1 MSNQASSIL
10 NLSIIPDA
18 NTIHTFSDDGS
29 TLPNET
35 YTISGTVEINLLRPV
50 QIRQLYVQLKGTVE
64 CVISTSDFFQ
74 PHELRASH
82 STDEIPM
89 DKWNTLEANELGFV
103 DRLARK
109 AMGHANA
116 SLTIAHERIVVVD
129 EPQVLGVGK
138 TIWPFS
144 LNINNVHKL
153 PPSILLPHHTIQ
165 YCLSARIKLNS
176 LGERFKV
183 SYWNARMNIPGGSSS
198 SNKRKLSTSSDE
210 TTSNSIATSASSSSA
225 ASMSTTTTTATDDA
239 SSISS
244 SSIISSNSARNK
256 RHMLGANCPIQ
267 LCRHSYPSLYS
278 LCSIPRIRYRGSR
291 QDHLSYEIGMS
302 KFTCLQKKSF
312 PFTCRF
318 NKFCDDAIIESMEYY
333 LEQVESYPIRA
344 GDWNTIVKQFPDSM
358 VPRQRKFS
366 RAKYDMSNY
375 IDGQDLELSLSIDL
389 PHIAPQIQTDILQIN
404 HKLRLILKFQDST
417 KERNMSL
424 SFPLTIGTVPHVR
437 SSMDRGDHRV
447 MPEDID
453 AIHVR
458 QELDQWLL
466 TPSDQHY
473 DEFNKLPS
481 YRDVLREGYPPSPF
495 IEDNY

>member
-1 MSNQASSIL
+1 MSNQSASIL
-10 NLSIIPDA
+10 NLNIIPDA
-18 NTIHTFSDDGS
+18 DTIHTFSDDGS
-29 TLPNET
+29 ALPNES
-35 YTISGTVEINLLRPV
+35 YTLSGTVEINLLRPV
-50 QIRQLYVQLKGTVE
+50 QIRHLYVQLKGTVE

-74 PHELRASH
+74 PHELRESR

-144 LNINNVHKL
+144 LKINNVHKL

-165 YCLSARIKLNS
+165 YSLSARIKLSS
-176 LGERFKV
+176 LSERFKV
-183 SYWNARMNIPGGSSS
+183 SYWNARMNIHGSSS
-198 SNKRKLSTSSDE
+198 LSSKRKLSTSSDE
-210 TTSNSIATSASSSSA
+210 TTSSSIATTTSSSSA
-225 ASMSTTTTTATDDA
+225 ASMSTTTATDDA

-244 SSIISSNSARNK
+244 SSIITSNSAKNK
-256 RHMLGANCPIQ
+256 RHMLGANCLIQ

-278 LCSIPRIRYRGSR
+278 LYSIPRIRYRGSR

-312 PFTCRF
+312 QFTCRF
-318 NKFCDDAIIESMEYY
+318 NKLCDDAIIESMEYY
-333 LEQVESYPIRA
+333 LEQTESYPIRA
-344 GDWNTIVKQFPDSM
+344 GDWNTIVKQFPESM

-366 RAKYDMSNY
+366 RAKHNMSNY
-375 IDGQDLELSLSIDL
+375 IDGQELELSLSIDL
-389 PHIAPQIQTDILQIN
+389 PHIAPQIQTDILQIS

-424 SFPLTIGTVPHVR
+424 SFPLTVGTVPHVR
-437 SSMDRGDHRV
+437 SSMDRGDRRV
-447 MPEDID
+447 LPEDID